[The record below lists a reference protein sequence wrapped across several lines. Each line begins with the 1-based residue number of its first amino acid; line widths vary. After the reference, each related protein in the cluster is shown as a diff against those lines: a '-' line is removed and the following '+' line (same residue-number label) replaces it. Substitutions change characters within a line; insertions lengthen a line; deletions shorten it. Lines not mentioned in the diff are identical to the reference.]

1 VKEKNPIPVHAARS
15 IAEQYGY
22 DQVII
27 IARRVRDDDS
37 GGEHCTTYGRNAAH
51 CEVAAHCGD
60 FLKHEVMKWHR
71 EPPAPL
77 ADGNGSPDMKMI
89 YGQCLEGLR
98 VNHDCAATFALAA
111 IMTEVMPAPVG
122 EPT

>member
-1 VKEKNPIPVHAARS
+1 MKEKKPIPVHAARS

-37 GGEHCTTYGRNAAH
+37 GGEHCTTYGRDVEH
-51 CEVAAHCGD
+51 CEVAARCGD
-60 FLKHEVMKWHR
+60 YLKHEVMKWHR
-71 EPPAPL
+71 ELPS
-77 ADGNGSPDMKMI
+77 ADANRSLPDMKMI